1 VTPDTNP
8 KSHSHFIQSKLL
20 GLAPMVRFSE
30 TNVNHHW
37 PMAGFYCVSKE
48 GNPYEIENAG
58 SSVQFDCFYYGFR

>member
-1 VTPDTNP
+1 
-8 KSHSHFIQSKLL
+8 
-20 GLAPMVRFSE
+20 MVRFSE